1 MYIYG
6 WGFAWIVC
14 LRLEE
19 PGGHGS
25 LGHGLQHKA
34 LDLGY
39 RGSSSSWD
47 STRDFEWD
55 FRLSHL
61 QMWVKWAY
69 RYVRSSVRWLRGH
82 FLRSKAGSSA
92 FKWWMLCS
100 SFSGLLRSFFP
111 PRVDIRSYE
120 KSKYFQ
126 FLKMLTTKLIPLPA
140 HGSLSSVA
148 FPARM
153 RNASWP

>member
-1 MYIYG
+1 M
-6 WGFAWIVC
+6 C
-14 LRLEE
+14 PRLEE

-25 LGHGLQHKA
+25 LGHGIQHRA

-39 RGSSSSWD
+39 CGSSSSWD
-47 STRDFEWD
+47 STMDFEWD

-100 SFSGLLRSFFP
+100 SFSGLLRTKIFP
-111 PRVDIRSYE
+111 SMSWYQVLWKIHILLQSPI
-120 KSKYFQ
+120 
-126 FLKMLTTKLIPLPA
+126 KLQTEIEQLNLLPLLMIA
-140 HGSLSSVA
+140 IFSVSTA
-148 FPARM
+148 WMCDHA
-153 RNASWP
+153 NWP